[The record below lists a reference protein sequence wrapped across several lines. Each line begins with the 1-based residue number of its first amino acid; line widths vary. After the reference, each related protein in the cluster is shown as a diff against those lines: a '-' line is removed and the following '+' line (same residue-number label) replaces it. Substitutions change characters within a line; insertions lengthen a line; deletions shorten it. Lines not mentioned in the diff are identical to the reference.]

1 MQRRKYLAVSASLL
15 ASGIAGCS
23 SSSSESDPTATD
35 AGGGSQ
41 DQATETQTEAAPST
55 ETETPDAGT
64 ETSSGTESYTVTVEP
79 YGSHTFEEV
88 PETYMTQNWIDF
100 GMALNKA
107 PKATGGFISPNTKF
121 YDLLPELEWDPDEIT
136 QVEGRSGYSKET
148 FYEVDPD
155 VILLDPRHL
164 KYYAD
169 WDDEDIEEIANNVAP
184 FLGSQLHA
192 PILEEEPYYEMYEAF
207 EKVATIFQRQERFQ
221 AFEQLHDEVLEEV
234 QSRLP
239 PEDERPTATLLIN
252 GIQPDSGNFTP
263 ANINGKR
270 KDTHTLRQLGVKDAF
285 ADTEVDGQVGYEAL
299 LQVDPDYI
307 VEPSLA
313 RGSYDRLQNQILGG
327 FEDNNKGNQ
336 LTAVQNGNVVRVA
349 GTFMGPIIE
358 LFSLEAGAK
367 QIYPEEFG
375 EWPGPV
381 GELSEDEQ
389 LFDRQRL
396 TEIIRGDI

>member
-1 MQRRKYLAVSASLL
+1 MQRRKYLATGASLL
-15 ASGIAGCS
+15 AGGIAGCTS
-23 SSSSESDPTATD
+23 NAEDAQSTDRESTTAQSGGTEAEETTTDSESD
-35 AGGGSQ
+35 
-41 DQATETQTEAAPST
+41 
-55 ETETPDAGT
+55 
-64 ETSSGTESYTVTVEP
+64 SYTVTVQP

-88 PETYMTQNWIDF
+88 PETYLTQNWIDF
-100 GMALNKA
+100 GMAFNIP

-121 YDLLPELEWDPDEIT
+121 YDLLPDLEWNPDEIT
-136 QVEGRSGYSKET
+136 QVEGRSNYSKET
-148 FYEVDPD
+148 FYQVDPD

-164 KYYAD
+164 KYWAD
-169 WDDEDIEEIANNVAP
+169 WDDQDIEEIANNVAP
-184 FLGSQLHA
+184 FLGSQLHT
-192 PILEEEPYYEMYEAF
+192 PIMGEDPYYDMYEAF
-207 EKVATIFQRQERFQ
+207 EKVAQIFQRQEQFE
-221 AFEQLHDEVLEEV
+221 AWEQLHNEVLDEV

-285 ADTEVDGQVGYEAL
+285 ADMSVDGQVGYEAL
-299 LQVDPDYI
+299 LEVDPDYI
-307 VEPSLA
+307 VEPSLS
-313 RGSYDRLQNQILGG
+313 RGTYDRLQNQILSG
-327 FEDNNKGNQ
+327 FQNNNKGSQ
-336 LTAVQNGNVVRVA
+336 LTAVQNENVVRVA

-396 TEIIRGDI
+396 TDIILGNV